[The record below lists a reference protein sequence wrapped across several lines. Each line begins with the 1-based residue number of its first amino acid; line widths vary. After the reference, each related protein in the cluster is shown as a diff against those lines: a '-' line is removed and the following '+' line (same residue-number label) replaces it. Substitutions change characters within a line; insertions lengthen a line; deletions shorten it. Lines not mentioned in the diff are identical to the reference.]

1 MSEQSSA
8 EHQGN
13 QPSAAKRRKA
23 RTLALQAL
31 YQWQLAKSSVSQI
44 EAEFAVDNDMTK
56 VDVPYFREILRG
68 VTMNKSELEAQFAP
82 FLDRP
87 VDDVDPVELSLLRM
101 GAYELMKRV
110 DVPYR
115 VVINE
120 GVELAKSLAVRMAI
134 NLSMVFWIK
143 WHYGYAPLKLVIS
156 IASLTAN
163 KI

>member
-120 GVELAKSLAVRMAI
+120 GVELAKKFGGTDGHKFINGILDKMA
-134 NLSMVFWIK
+134 LRLRAAETRHKYRKPDSE
-143 WHYGYAPLKLVIS
+143 
-156 IASLTAN
+156 
-163 KI
+163 